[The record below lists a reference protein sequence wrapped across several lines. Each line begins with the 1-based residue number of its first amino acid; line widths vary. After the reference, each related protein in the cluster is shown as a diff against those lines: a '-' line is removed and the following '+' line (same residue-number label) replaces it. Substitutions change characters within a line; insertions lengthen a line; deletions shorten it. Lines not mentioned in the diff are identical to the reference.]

1 MIADPAA
8 WQRTSP
14 FAIVFFV
21 GKTIK
26 TLGQSFAQLLVTFGA
41 LAVLIRSNPYLF
53 LLIPLGILAIIATGV
68 FQYMFFRFAV
78 QEDRILIRQGVLKK
92 ISLDLPL
99 ERIQGINVERSL
111 VDRML
116 GLVTVSLDTA
126 GSAAAEGQL
135 PCVDTG
141 LADVLRARVSA
152 KHGSGDED
160 NACGEDDAEAS
171 TGPARRAVGGRSG
184 QKGER
189 REAILTLTT
198 GDIVRIGLANHN
210 LVLVGAVLGVLGQS
224 LLFAEDMLAPAFESA
239 ETAFAGADDLAQT
252 LLVTG
257 FVATLLAIAL
267 GLVIGAAVLRHHNF
281 TLWQEGATFR
291 SRAGLLT
298 QKEVVVEEA
307 KIQQISVSQNPLMR
321 LFGRY
326 RLQALPAAS
335 LPTRTR
341 DAGGLPSLAEVL
353 EVPALKDFRAE
364 GIRTRMFGREGDGLT
379 VLPGSRGLARISA
392 YFIPVLTLRISL
404 VSALI
409 GAVILFSILGSER
422 ALGVAVAVVIW
433 WFCSLPPAAL
443 IAWLKWHRHGY
454 LYTGEGLASRS
465 GFLGRK
471 VDSFLFRKVQ
481 SVAVRQSPLQRR
493 KGLAT
498 LHAHL
503 ASGKVS
509 VPFINH
515 GMACRLR
522 DRILYRV
529 ESSRL
534 RWL

>member
-1 MIADPAA
+1 MIANPSK
-8 WQRTSP
+8 WQRASP
-14 FAIVFFV
+14 VAIVFFV

-26 TLGQSFAQLLVTFGA
+26 TFGQSFVQLLVTFGA

-53 LLIPLGILAIIATGV
+53 LLIPLGILIVVATGV
-68 FQYMFFRFAV
+68 FQYWFFRFAV
-78 QEDRILIRQGVLKK
+78 QEDRILIRQGVLRKT
-92 ISLDLPL
+92 SLDLPF
-99 ERIQGINVERSL
+99 ERVQGINVERSL

-126 GSAAAEGQL
+126 GSGAAEGQL
-135 PCVDTG
+135 PCVDAA
-141 LADVLRARVSA
+141 LADLLRARVRA
-152 KHGSGDED
+152 RHGTEDEGTARDED
-160 NACGEDDAEAS
+160 AEEAS
-171 TGPARRAVGGRSG
+171 TGPARRTVGGRSG
-184 QKGER
+184 QTGQR
-189 REAILTLTT
+189 REAILTLTA

-210 LVLVGAVLGVLGQS
+210 LALVGAVLVLLGQS
-224 LLFAEDMLAPAFESA
+224 LDFAVDMLAPAFESA
-239 ETAFAGADDLAQT
+239 ETAFAGADDLART
-252 LLVTG
+252 LLVAG

-267 GLVIGAAVLRHHNF
+267 GLLIGAAVLRHHNF
-281 TLWQEGATFR
+281 TLWREGTTFR

-298 QKEVVVEEA
+298 QKEVVVEAA
-307 KIQQISVSQNPLMR
+307 KIQQISVSQSLLMR
-321 LFGRY
+321 LFRRY
-326 RLQALPAAS
+326 RLQALPAAA
-335 LPTRTR
+335 LPTQTR
-341 DAGGLPSLAEVL
+341 DAGGLPGLAEVL
-353 EVPALKDFRAE
+353 EVPALKDVRAE
-364 GIRTRMFGREGDGLT
+364 GIRTRVFGREGDGLT
-379 VLPGSRGLARISA
+379 VLPGSRGFARISPYYIA
-392 YFIPVLTLRISL
+392 MLTLRISL

-409 GAVILFSILGSER
+409 GAVILLAIAGIELAF
-422 ALGVAVAVVIW
+422 GVAVAAVTW
-433 WFCSLPPAAL
+433 WFCSLPPAVL

-454 LYTGEGLASRS
+454 LYTGEGLASRG

-515 GMACRLR
+515 GIACRLR
-522 DRILYRV
+522 DRILYTV

>member
-26 TLGQSFAQLLVTFGA
+26 GFAQSFAQLLVTFGA
-41 LAVLIRSNPYLF
+41 LAVLIRRNPYLF
-53 LLIPLGILAIIATGV
+53 LLIPLGILAIIAAGV
-68 FQYMFFRFAV
+68 LQYWFFRFAI
-78 QEDRILIRQGVLKK
+78 QEDRILIRQGVLRKT
-92 ISLDLPL
+92 SLDLPF
-99 ERIQGINVERSL
+99 ERVQGINVERSL

-126 GSAAAEGQL
+126 GSGAAEGQL
-135 PCVDTG
+135 PCVDAA
-141 LADVLRARVSA
+141 LADLLRTRVGTRHSRRHADGFGDDGESA
-152 KHGSGDED
+152 SGVAVDR
-160 NACGEDDAEAS
+160 S
-171 TGPARRAVGGRSG
+171 TRDMRGLIGARREELL
-184 QKGER
+184 K
-189 REAILTLTT
+189 LTG
-198 GDIVRIGLANHN
+198 GDIVRIGLANRN
-210 LVLVGAVLGVLGQS
+210 IVLMAAFFGALGQ
-224 LLFAEDMLAPAFESA
+224 LFLYGEDALRPAVESA
-239 ETAFAGADDLAQT
+239 EAAVAAGGDLARTIFFAGLI
-252 LLVTG
+252 V
-257 FVATLLAIAL
+257 TLLAISLA
-267 GLVIGAAVLRHHNF
+267 LVIGAAVLRHHNF
-281 TLWQEGATFR
+281 TLWREGTTLR

-298 QKEVVVEEA
+298 HKEVVVETA
-307 KIQQISVSQNPLMR
+307 KIQQISVSQSLLMR

-326 RLQALPAAS
+326 RLQALPAAAAV
-335 LPTRTR
+335 PAEAR
-341 DAGGLPSLAEVL
+341 DSAAAGLAEVL
-353 EVPALKDFRAE
+353 EVPALTDNRAE
-364 GIRTRMFGREGDGLT
+364 GIRTRVFGREGDGLT
-379 VLPGSRGLARISA
+379 VLPGSRGFARISA
-392 YFIPVLTLRISL
+392 HFIPVLTLRISL

-409 GAVILFSILGSER
+409 GAVILLAIVGSER

-443 IAWLKWHRHGY
+443 ISWLKWHRHGY
-454 LYTGEGLASRS
+454 VYTGEGLANRG

-503 ASGKVS
+503 ACGKVT

-515 GMACRLR
+515 GMACCLR

-529 ESSRL
+529 ESSL

>member
-1 MIADPAA
+1 MMANPAT

-41 LAVLIRSNPYLF
+41 LAVLIRRNPYLF
-53 LLIPLGILAIIATGV
+53 LLIPLGILAIIAAGV
-68 FQYMFFRFAV
+68 LQYWFFRFSI
-78 QEDRILIRQGVLKK
+78 QDDRILIRQGVLKK
-92 ISLDLPL
+92 TSLDLPF

-126 GSAAAEGQL
+126 GSGAAEGQL
-135 PCVDTG
+135 PCVDAA
-141 LADVLRARVSA
+141 LADLLRTRVSA
-152 KHGSGDED
+152 KHGSGDEGD
-160 NACGEDDAEAS
+160 ARDEDAEEAS
-171 TGPARRAVGGRSG
+171 TGSARRAVGGRSG
-184 QKGER
+184 RTGER

-198 GDIVRIGLANHN
+198 GDIVRIGLANRN
-210 LVLVGAVLGVLGQS
+210 LVLVAAVLGLLGQS
-224 LLFAEDMLAPAFESA
+224 LDFAADMLAPAVESA

-267 GLVIGAAVLRHHNF
+267 GLMIGAAVLRHHNF
-281 TLWQEGATFR
+281 TLWREGTTFR

-298 QKEVVVEEA
+298 QKEVVVEAA
-307 KIQQISVSQNPLMR
+307 KIQQISVSQSPLMR
-321 LFGRY
+321 LFRRY
-326 RLQALPAAS
+326 RLQALPAAA
-335 LPTRTR
+335 LPTQTR
-341 DAGGLPSLAEVL
+341 NAGGLPGLAEVL

-364 GIRTRMFGREGDGLT
+364 GIRTRVFGREGDGLT
-379 VLPGSRGLARISA
+379 VLPGSRGFARISA
-392 YFIPVLTLRISL
+392 HFIPVLTLRISL

-409 GAVILFSILGSER
+409 GAVILLAIVGSER

-443 IAWLKWHRHGY
+443 FSWLKWHRHGY
-454 LYTGEGLASRS
+454 LYTGEGLASRG

-503 ASGKVS
+503 ACGKVT

>member
-1 MIADPAA
+1 MMANPAT

-26 TLGQSFAQLLVTFGA
+26 ALGQSFAQLLVTFGA
-41 LAVLIRSNPYLF
+41 LAVLIRRNPYLF
-53 LLIPLGILAIIATGV
+53 LLIPLGILAIIAAGV
-68 FQYMFFRFAV
+68 LQYWFFRFSI
-78 QEDRILIRQGVLKK
+78 QDDRILIRQGVLKK
-92 ISLDLPL
+92 TSLDLPF
-99 ERIQGINVERSL
+99 ERVQGINVERSL

-135 PCVDTG
+135 PCVDTA
-141 LADVLRARVSA
+141 LADLLRARVRA
-152 KHGSGDED
+152 RHGKEDEGT
-160 NACGEDDAEAS
+160 ARSEDDEEAS
-171 TGPARRAVGGRSG
+171 AGAARRAIGSRSG
-184 QKGER
+184 QAGER
-189 REAILTLTT
+189 REAILKLTA
-198 GDIVRIGLANHN
+198 GDIVRIGLANRN
-210 LVLVGAVLGVLGQS
+210 LLLVGAVLGLLGQS
-224 LLFAEDMLAPAFESA
+224 LDFAADILEPAFESA
-239 ETAFAGADDLAQT
+239 ETAFAGADDLART

-267 GLVIGAAVLRHHNF
+267 GLMIGAAILRHHNF
-281 TLWQEGATFR
+281 TLWQEGTALR

-298 QKEVVVEEA
+298 QKEVVVEAA
-307 KIQQISVSQNPLMR
+307 KIQQISVSQSLLMR
-321 LFGRY
+321 LFRRY
-326 RLQALPAAS
+326 RLQALPAAA
-335 LPTRTR
+335 LPTQAR
-341 DAGGLPSLAEVL
+341 DAGGLPGLAEVL
-353 EVPALKDFRAE
+353 EVPALQDNRAE
-364 GIRTRMFGREGDGLT
+364 AIRSKVFGREGDGLT
-379 VLPGSRGLARISA
+379 VLPGSRGFARISA
-392 YFIPVLTLRISL
+392 YYIPMLTLRISV

-409 GAVILFSILGSER
+409 GTAILFGIVGSEP

-443 IAWLKWHRHGY
+443 VAWLKWHRHGF
-454 LYTGEGLASRS
+454 LYTGEGLASRG

-493 KGLAT
+493 RGLAT
-498 LHAHL
+498 LHAQL
-503 ASGKVS
+503 ASGEVT

-522 DRILYRV
+522 DRILYTV